1 MEVYLKKEKKMEV
14 SIIKEGRKKTEIYIK
29 KMEVYINK
37 KRWMK
42 DKRWI
47 KDGNRPSTNLFGRG
61 YCCPRTWQKSFGGKI
76 LDALH
81 SICYSLLSI
90 TNKCVDSDL
99 FPSSSK
105 DCCSSYMGGN
115 TYDKWSGA
123 TEFLYIDSSE

>member
-47 KDGNRPSTNLFGRG
+47 KDGNRPSVIFALLPV
-61 YCCPRTWQKSFGGKI
+61 YKI
-76 LDALH
+76 PKFP
-81 SICYSLLSI
+81 LSMLI
-90 TNKCVDSDL
+90 FK
-99 FPSSSK
+99 
-105 DCCSSYMGGN
+105 
-115 TYDKWSGA
+115 
-123 TEFLYIDSSE
+123 

>member
-47 KDGNRPSTNLFGRG
+47 KDGNRPSAFLPTREIVIFRFSVHR
-61 YCCPRTWQKSFGGKI
+61 YKKI
-76 LDALH
+76 
-81 SICYSLLSI
+81 
-90 TNKCVDSDL
+90 
-99 FPSSSK
+99 
-105 DCCSSYMGGN
+105 
-115 TYDKWSGA
+115 
-123 TEFLYIDSSE
+123 